1 MKAWKRKVSALL
13 LSAMVMS
20 MLCVSA
26 FAAEAGSGST
36 DATATVISA
45 FQSGFQD
52 IASNAMS
59 MIAVAAPTAIGV
71 AGVIFLAR
79 KAMSW
84 FKGMA
89 K

>member
-1 MKAWKRKVSALL
+1 MKSWKRKVSALL

-20 MLCVSA
+20 LLCISA
-26 FAAEAGSGST
+26 FAAEGASST
-36 DATATVISA
+36 ETTTATVISA
-45 FQSGFQD
+45 FQSGFQS

-59 MIAVAAPTAIGV
+59 MIAAAAPVAIGV
-71 AGVIFLAR
+71 AGVIFLTR